1 MAQYMKLLLI
11 GAAAAL
17 LYAGTVNAYVDFAV
31 TSNISQIDWH
41 DLSLTTHRFAPG
53 HFQSRLSLA
62 NGYVGAAL
70 AASGPFFEAD
80 VNFTDPSGA
89 PPLNGWPLD
98 NRRQTFAT
106 ISGFFDVQENASR
119 TNYEWIQQYGWDSF
133 ISGIPHPS
141 AIIYG
146 FGGDYLDATVSNS
159 SISNFSSKISFW
171 TGIPEWAYTWS
182 PRSCGV
188 DFSTYHS
195 LIISRRRP
203 NVVAVKT
210 SITPSEDISGTITDL
225 LDGRSAQR
233 AYLNL
238 KGLDAYSNT
247 IFTSVHPDNL
257 PGTTGWLVSGT
268 NFTNGYTN
276 LSSRVIA
283 AQHFGGDESTIG
295 QTYMIDLKKGE
306 TATFYKYVGIASTDQ
321 FKNAEATAREC
332 QELAEED
339 GWDALAAEHSEDWGK
354 MMAGSFDDFRDPVTG
369 LFPNEMA
376 EIFQMSSVTNA
387 FFLSQNLQP
396 EGSGLNE
403 ESISVSGLT
412 SDSYG
417 GQRFWDSDFFM
428 APALN
433 LGLPRWS
440 RQISNLRLK
449 QFPQALANAAFNNF
463 PNGSALFPW
472 TAGRYGN
479 CTATGPCV
487 DYQYHLNVDIALNLL
502 QEYNINRNKT
512 WFDAVAGP
520 REVIHSVAKAMS
532 HCLGRLEAQALP
544 HNMLPTSPENSASK
558 SPFAEAKLTVTSNIV
573 HNATDPDEYAN
584 NVNNTAF
591 TLAGISILL
600 RTDYQ
605 LGIERGEP
613 VNETWLSQADNIQIA
628 VSEFGITEE
637 FDTMNNTAPV
647 KQADVVLLAYPLGY
661 SQNYTVEQ
669 KLRDQEYVIPSPYGE
684 RQSPDGPAMTF
695 STFAISANELSLS
708 GCSAF
713 TYTQASLLP
722 YLRAPFYQFSEQ
734 VLDDPAI
741 NGNTKP
747 AFPFLTGHGGAMQI
761 VPFGFLGVRTTEP
774 VLHISPSLPPQIPHL
789 RVRNFFFGGSR
800 FTAAL
805 NSTHT
810 NLTRLSTPADA
821 GVVDVYANRTI
832 PFVLGTPNS
841 GVPGINYTIAIN
853 QTITVPNRM
862 YWQNKTVS
870 GNIAQCLAVTS
881 EDAYVPGQFP
891 VAAIDG
897 AISTRWQPAQNESAA
912 IFIDTKSAPASL
924 VSSIQFDWGRRPAR
938 RAVVSFGNYT
948 NGIAQTG
955 SEVQIEVTGIAPN
968 EPYDAAA
975 TLANVLVIAPD
986 KSNTTTF
993 DIVGGTWSG
1002 DYVRLEIEG
1011 CWEEDGKGATVG
1023 EFIPRSLQ

>member
-11 GAAAAL
+11 GAAAVL
-17 LYAGTVNAYVDFAV
+17 LYAGTVNAYLDFSV
-31 TSNISQIDWH
+31 TSNISQMDWQ

-80 VNFTDPSGA
+80 VNFTDPNGT

-146 FGGDYLDATVSNS
+146 FGDDYLDATVSNS

-203 NVVAVKT
+203 NVIAVKT

-233 AYLNL
+233 AHLNL

-283 AQHFGGDESTIG
+283 AEHFGSDESTIG
-295 QTYMIDLKKGE
+295 QTYMLDLKKGE
-306 TATFYKYVGIASTDQ
+306 TATFYKYVGIASTDK

-332 QELAEED
+332 QELAEQD

-396 EGSGLNE
+396 EGSGLND

-502 QEYNINRNKT
+502 QEYNINQNKT
-512 WFDAVAGP
+512 WFDAAAGP

-532 HCLGRLEAQALP
+532 HLLTWNGTTNGYESMYFLNSQFVLQAVLLG
-544 HNMLPTSPENSASK
+544 
-558 SPFAEAKLTVTSNIV
+558 V
-573 HNATDPDEYAN
+573 
-584 NVNNTAF
+584 
-591 TLAGISILL
+591 
-600 RTDYQ
+600 
-605 LGIERGEP
+605 ERGEP
-613 VNETWLSQADNIQIA
+613 VNETWLSQADNIKIA

-661 SQNYTVEQ
+661 SQDYTVEQ
-669 KLRDQEYVIPSPYGE
+669 KLRDQEYYGE

-695 STFAISANELSLS
+695 STFAIGANELSLS

-800 FTAAL
+800 FSAVM

-821 GVVDVYANRTI
+821 GVVDVYAHRTI

-841 GVPGINYTIAIN
+841 GTPGTNYTIAIN

-870 GNIAQCLAVTS
+870 GNLVQCLAVTS

-912 IFIDTKSAPASL
+912 IFIDTQSAPASL

-955 SEVQIEVTGIAPN
+955 SEVQIEITGIAPN
-968 EPYDAAA
+968 EPFDAAA

-1023 EFIPRSLQ
+1023 EFVPRSLT

>member
-1 MAQYMKLLLI
+1 MAHYTKLLLI
-11 GAAAAL
+11 GTAAVL
-17 LYAGTVNAYVDFAV
+17 LHAGTVNASLDFSV
-31 TSNISQIDWH
+31 TSNISQIDWR
-41 DLSLTTHRFAPG
+41 DSSLTTHRFAPG

-62 NGYVGAAL
+62 NGYIGAAL

-80 VNFTDPSGA
+80 VNFTDSTGA

-98 NRRQTFAT
+98 NPRQTFAT

-146 FGGDYLDATVSNS
+146 FGDDYLDATVSSS
-159 SISNFSSKISFW
+159 SISNFSSKISFQ
-171 TGIPEWAYTWS
+171 TGLPEWTYTWS
-182 PRSCGV
+182 PQGCGIG
-188 DFSTYHS
+188 FIIYYS

-203 NVVAVKT
+203 NIVAVKT
-210 SITPSEDISGTITDL
+210 RITPSEDVSGTITDL

-233 AYLNL
+233 AYLNS
-238 KGLDAYSNT
+238 KGLDADSDT

-283 AQHFGGDESTIG
+283 AKHFGSDESTIG
-295 QTYMIDLKKGE
+295 QTYTIDLKEGE
-306 TATFYKYVGIASTDQ
+306 TATFYKYVGIASTDK
-321 FKNAEATAREC
+321 FKNVEATAREC
-332 QELAEED
+332 RDLAEED
-339 GWDALAAEHSEDWGK
+339 GWDVLAAEHSEDWGK
-354 MMAGSFDDFRDPVTG
+354 TMMAERLDDFRDPVTG
-369 LFPNEMA
+369 LFPNKFA
-376 EIFQMSSVTNA
+376 EILQMSSISST
-387 FFLSQNLQP
+387 FYLIQNLQP

-403 ESISVSGLT
+403 ESISVGGLT
-412 SDSYG
+412 SDSYAG
-417 GQRFWDSDFFM
+417 LRFWDSDFFM

-433 LGLPRWS
+433 LGFPRWS

-463 PNGSALFPW
+463 PSGSALFPW

-520 REVIHSVAKAMS
+520 RDVIHSIAKAMS
-532 HCLGRLEAQALP
+532 HLLSWNGTA
-544 HNMLPTSPENSASK
+544 NGYD
-558 SPFAEAKLTVTSNIV
+558 IY
-573 HNATDPDEYAN
+573 NATDPDEYAN

-600 RTDYQ
+600 KADYQ
-605 LGIERGEP
+605 LGIKRGEP
-613 VNETWLSQADNIQIA
+613 VNETWLGQADNINIA
-628 VSEFGITEE
+628 ISEFGITKE
-637 FDTMNNTAPV
+637 FDTMNNTAPI
-647 KQADVVLLAYPLGY
+647 KQADVALLAYPLGY

-669 KLRDQEYVIPSPYGE
+669 KFRDQEYYGE

-695 STFAISANELSLS
+695 SMFAISANELSLS

-734 VLDDPAI
+734 ALDNPEI

-747 AFPFLTGHGGAMQI
+747 GFPFLTGHGGVMQI

-774 VLHISPSLPPQIPHL
+774 VLHINPSLPPQIPHL
-789 RVRNFFFGGSR
+789 RVRDFYFGGSR
-800 FTAAL
+800 FSAAM
-805 NSTHT
+805 NSSHT
-810 NLTRLSTPADA
+810 KLTRLPTPADA
-821 GVVDVYANRTI
+821 GVVDVYINRTI
-832 PFVLGTPNS
+832 PFILGSPNS
-841 GVPGINYTIAIN
+841 GTPGTNYAIAIN
-853 QTITVPNRM
+853 QTITVSNRM

-870 GNIAQCLAVTS
+870 GNIAQCLTVTS
-881 EDAYVPGQFP
+881 EDAYIPGQFP

-897 AISTRWQPAQNESAA
+897 AISTRWQPATNESAA
-912 IFIDTKSAPASL
+912 IFIDTTAVPAFL
-924 VSSIQFDWGRRPAR
+924 VPSIQFDWGRRPAR

-948 NGIAQTG
+948 NGVANTG
-955 SEVQIEVTGIAPN
+955 SEAQIEITGIAPN
-968 EPYDAAA
+968 EPYDAAT

-986 KSNTTTF
+986 KSNTTTVN
-993 DIVGGTWSG
+993 IVGGSWSG
-1002 DYVRLEIEG
+1002 EYMRLEIEG

-1023 EFIPRSLQ
+1023 EFVPRSL